1 MRMAAR
7 RIVFLSF
14 VAGSIFVAAA
24 MWMYRDEAKPAGA
37 LTPDQVGDRA
47 TSTAARQ
54 DHPESTKRALR
65 ARSED
70 LERTSLELAEL
81 STAGSPDDFFEIV
94 IVTPGG
100 TERLFVEGGPRRGAL
115 GNERAAQPVSVP
127 VSSWSLNDEEKS

>member
-37 LTPDQVGDRA
+37 LTPDRVGDRA

-70 LERTSLELAEL
+70 LERASLELAEL

-100 TERLFVEGGPRRGAL
+100 TERLFVEGGAL
-115 GNERAAQPVSVP
+115 GAELLGTRGRPNP
-127 VSSWSLNDEEKS
+127 